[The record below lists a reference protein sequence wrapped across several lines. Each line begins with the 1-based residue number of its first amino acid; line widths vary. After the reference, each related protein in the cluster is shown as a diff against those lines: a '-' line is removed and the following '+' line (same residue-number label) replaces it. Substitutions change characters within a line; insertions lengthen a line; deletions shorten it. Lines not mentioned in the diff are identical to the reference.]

1 MPRDLLRNAPRLV
14 RERGL
19 DRTLIIDADVHHI
32 SVIKFLGQFMDA
44 PWRRLFETLPV
55 ESLAPTD
62 PADRRVAGRIK
73 RPPIPSPDPT
83 DPARAAHALVADL
96 ARIGVDY
103 SVIFA
108 DDLLTLSLHPDRR
121 FQTAVAR
128 AYARW
133 LTECILPQ
141 EPRIKAMLYLPM
153 VDPDAS
159 LALIHEFGD
168 AAGVVGF
175 QVNLVGLDQFYVDG
189 CARVYAAAEE
199 RGRAV
204 GFHSTGHWPRFP
216 MFETFLGAHAISFP
230 AFNAMCLINWV
241 WSGMCER
248 FPRLRCIFFEA
259 GAAWIAMLMAR
270 LDRVYR
276 MRPEDAPCLR
286 RLPSE
291 YMAEC
296 FYTVQ
301 PLEQPESAEQLRLLF
316 ARIGS
321 GQVLYASDYPHWDF
335 DMPYSLSR
343 LSFLSRA
350 EREDVLALNAI
361 RAFGLRREELSLV
374 EWKREAAARAPRGA
388 CVDENLITEGPA

>member
-1 MPRDLLRNAPRLV
+1 MPGDLLRNAQQLIRQ
-14 RERGL
+14 RGL

-32 SVIKFLGQFMDA
+32 SAIKFLGQFMDP

-55 ESLAPTD
+55 ESLAPAD

-73 RPPIPSPDPT
+73 RPPIPPPDGA
-83 DPARAAHALVADL
+83 DPRRSARALVADL
-96 ARIGVDY
+96 ERIGVDY

-121 FQTAVAR
+121 FQAAVAR
-128 AYARW
+128 GYARW
-133 LTECILPQ
+133 LTECILPH
-141 EPRIKAMLYLPM
+141 EPRIKGMLYLPM
-153 VDPDAS
+153 VDADAS

-175 QVNLVGLDQFYVDG
+175 QVNLVGLDQFYADN
-189 CARVYAAAEE
+189 CAKVYAALEE

-230 AFNAMCLINWV
+230 AFNAMCLINWL

-248 FPRLRCIFFEA
+248 FPRLRCLFFEG
-259 GAAWIAMLMAR
+259 GAAWIPMLMAR

-276 MRPEDAPCLR
+276 MRPHEAPALR

-291 YMAEC
+291 YMREF

-301 PLEQPESAEQLRLLF
+301 PLEQPESAEQLRLMF
-316 ARIGS
+316 ARIGA

-335 DMPYSLSR
+335 DMPHALSR
-343 LSFLSRA
+343 LSFLSQA
-350 EREDVLALNAI
+350 EREAVLALNAV
-361 RAFGLRREELSLV
+361 RAFGLRRDELLLAD
-374 EWKREAAARAPRGA
+374 WKRNAAAERAAQR
-388 CVDENLITEGPA
+388 IS